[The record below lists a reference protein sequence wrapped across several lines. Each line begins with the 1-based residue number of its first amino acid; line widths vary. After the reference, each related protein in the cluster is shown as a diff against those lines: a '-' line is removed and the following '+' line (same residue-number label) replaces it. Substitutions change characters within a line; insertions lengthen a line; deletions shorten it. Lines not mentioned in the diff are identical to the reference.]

1 MFCKKENWGLWL
13 LLRVDQFWD
22 CVEGED
28 IIVVVDE
35 RNQENLHVVEEP
47 MASLNVLIENENN
60 AMLAYYAKKI
70 GLAIKGITVS
80 ICEKSR
86 CKNNR
91 ENCFRWIY

>member
-1 MFCKKENWGLWL
+1 
-13 LLRVDQFWD
+13 
-22 CVEGED
+22 
-28 IIVVVDE
+28 
-35 RNQENLHVVEEP
+35 